1 MVEPGGGTTAV
12 VPPVSVAVTGQMVVL
27 TIMVSVVIQVELAGH
42 EVTVDG
48 QAVIVEVRV
57 V

>member
-1 MVEPGGGTTAV
+1 VML
-12 VPPVSVAVTGQMVVL
+12 PVSVAVTGQMVVL